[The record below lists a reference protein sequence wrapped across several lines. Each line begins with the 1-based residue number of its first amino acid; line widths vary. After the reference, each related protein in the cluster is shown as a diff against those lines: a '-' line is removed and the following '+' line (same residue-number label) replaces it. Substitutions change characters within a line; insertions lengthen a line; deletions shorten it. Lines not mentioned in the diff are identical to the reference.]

1 MSPPGVFVKAALGF
15 LVACTWTVSSFL
27 IVPRRHRAS
36 SSISLA
42 SEEATGEVLPNKYWV
57 DIYKDETNKI
67 PWDIGGAQPQVMEE
81 AAENSFRGLSILD
94 CGCGKGE
101 NAEHILSDQG
111 GASSLVGFDLSP
123 AAVAIARE
131 RKLKSAYFHAA
142 SATDLLST
150 NEIQERGPFD
160 VALDSA
166 LLHCLSDED
175 AQRYVDGVAKLLK
188 KNGKFFVGCFSDQN
202 PDPWSNPRRLS
213 EERLRRLLE
222 DSFKVE
228 SIESVWWARPDER
241 GSNQGSFC
249 LAYWVKSTRK

>member
-1 MSPPGVFVKAALGF
+1 MSPPRVVVKAALGF
-15 LVACTWTVSSFL
+15 LAACTWTVSSFL

-188 KNGKFFVGCFSDQN
+188 KQKKLENFLWGAFPTKIRILGATLAGSPRSACVGCWKIPSR
-202 PDPWSNPRRLS
+202 WSPSKACGGPGLTKGAAIKDLS
-213 EERLRRLLE
+213 
-222 DSFKVE
+222 V
-228 SIESVWWARPDER
+228 
-241 GSNQGSFC
+241 
-249 LAYWVKSTRK
+249 